1 MVAYNIL
8 YARIN
13 LVMNLNCAEYFIYIS
28 KTQAPFYHYKDNNYY
43 VLH

>member
-13 LVMNLNCAEYFIYIS
+13 LVMNLNRAEYLIYVS
-28 KTQAPFYHYKDNNYY
+28 ETEAPLCHYKDNNYY